1 MDTTPPQLL
10 VTNHN
15 DGLTLSRRLGAR
27 VGAVTP
33 EALEE
38 FLQHD
43 PTDADELV
51 YQGPPPA
58 EAVRR
63 LAARRHVRLR
73 SFTEFQG
80 MLDLGD
86 YVDGQTARLRADPY
100 YPPHLYVPQRYRD
113 LRGDDH
119 GVREDLAAGLM
130 DILTEDEGRF
140 VLVLV
145 SPLQRARRTA
155 ELAGLT
161 TAEVEPDLVEWDYGG
176 YEGLTT
182 AEIRAQGHSGW
193 LIFTDGVVAGP
204 TPGETLEQVAQRGR
218 RVLDRVRPALEAGDV
233 ALVGHGHA
241 LRVLACD
248 WLGRAPDLGQELI
261 LDARSVS
268 VLGEEHDVPAI
279 RHWSVSPPG

>member
-10 VTNHN
+10 VTTHD
-15 DGLTLSRRLGAR
+15 DGLTLSRRLGAH

-86 YVDGQTARLRADPY
+86 YVNGQTARLRADPATH
-100 YPPHLYVPQRYRD
+100 PTSTCRSAT
-113 LRGDDH
+113 GTC
-119 GVREDLAAGLM
+119 AA
-130 DILTEDEGRF
+130 T
-140 VLVLV
+140 
-145 SPLQRARRTA
+145 
-155 ELAGLT
+155 T
-161 TAEVEPDLVEWDYGG
+161 TASA
-176 YEGLTT
+176 TT
-182 AEIRAQGHSGW
+182 
-193 LIFTDGVVAGP
+193 
-204 TPGETLEQVAQRGR
+204 
-218 RVLDRVRPALEAGDV
+218 
-233 ALVGHGHA
+233 
-241 LRVLACD
+241 
-248 WLGRAPDLGQELI
+248 
-261 LDARSVS
+261 
-268 VLGEEHDVPAI
+268 
-279 RHWSVSPPG
+279 SPPG

>member
-1 MDTTPPQLL
+1 M
-10 VTNHN
+10 TNHN

-86 YVDGQTARLRADPY
+86 YVDGR
-100 YPPHLYVPQRYRD
+100 PH
-113 LRGDDH
+113 
-119 GVREDLAAGLM
+119 ACA
-130 DILTEDEGRF
+130 
-140 VLVLV
+140 
-145 SPLQRARRTA
+145 
-155 ELAGLT
+155 
-161 TAEVEPDLVEWDYGG
+161 
-176 YEGLTT
+176 
-182 AEIRAQGHSGW
+182 
-193 LIFTDGVVAGP
+193 P
-204 TPGETLEQVAQRGR
+204 TPTTHRTSTCRSATGTCA
-218 RVLDRVRPALEAGDV
+218 ATT
-233 ALVGHGHA
+233 
-241 LRVLACD
+241 
-248 WLGRAPDLGQELI
+248 RAS
-261 LDARSVS
+261 ART
-268 VLGEEHDVPAI
+268 
-279 RHWSVSPPG
+279 SPPG